1 MAQRYT
7 LCTVLIQR
15 LFHCKFTDSRKIQ
28 PLSELLAT
36 KRSTLR
42 SENVHIVTRKK
53 KKVLKITL
61 TWSFQNKMA
70 DVLRLFRYWF

>member
-7 LCTVLIQR
+7 LCTVLIR
-15 LFHCKFTDSRKIQ
+15 LFQCKFTDSRKIQ

-42 SENVHIVTRKK
+42 SENVHIVTRKTK
-53 KKVLKITL
+53 K
-61 TWSFQNKMA
+61 F
-70 DVLRLFRYWF
+70 